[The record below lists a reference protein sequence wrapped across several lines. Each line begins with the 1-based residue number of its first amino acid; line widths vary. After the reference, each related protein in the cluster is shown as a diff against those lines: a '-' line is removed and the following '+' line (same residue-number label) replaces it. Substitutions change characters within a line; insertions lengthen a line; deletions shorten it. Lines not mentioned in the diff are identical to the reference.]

1 RNVVDPDDIIAG
13 YGADTARWF
22 MLSDSPPDRDV
33 IWTEA
38 GVEGAHRFVQR
49 IWRLVNDVASHSASS
64 SDGGNGEEL
73 LRAAHRT
80 LDKVDAMIADLRF
93 NTAVAQLYTL
103 VNTLEDA
110 VRKLRTGSDVKTLPG
125 LHDAV
130 AMLVQMFAPMMP
142 HLAEECWKV
151 LGHQG
156 SVAEAAWP
164 TADPGLVSENE
175 ITLPV
180 QVNGKK
186 RADLVVPADA
196 TREAIVAATLELDV
210 IRNVLAGK
218 DPKRVIVVP
227 GRIVNVVV

>member
-1 RNVVDPDDIIAG
+1 
-13 YGADTARWF
+13 
-22 MLSDSPPDRDV
+22 
-33 IWTEA
+33 
-38 GVEGAHRFVQR
+38 
-49 IWRLVNDVASHSASS
+49 
-64 SDGGNGEEL
+64 
-73 LRAAHRT
+73 
-80 LDKVDAMIADLRF
+80 
-93 NTAVAQLYTL
+93 
-103 VNTLEDA
+103 
-110 VRKLRTGSDVKTLPG
+110 
-125 LHDAV
+125 
-130 AMLVQMFAPMMP
+130 
-142 HLAEECWKV
+142 
-151 LGHQG
+151 
-156 SVAEAAWP
+156 AWP